1 HDITTI
7 AAPAALSSGSH
18 TLVVEFA
25 YDGGFGA
32 GGELVLSVDGEA
44 LAGARLERTVPIVFS
59 MSGETFDVGCDTGA
73 PVGPYGHGGV
83 CSADITG
90 VTLTRL
96 DEPSAEVRRLV
107 AEGLV
112 RAGFST
118 Q

>member
-1 HDITTI
+1 MTSRRSRPRTRWRRVRIHSSSSSPTT
-7 AAPAALSSGSH
+7 AASAP
-18 TLVVEFA
+18 
-25 YDGGFGA
+25 

-44 LAGARLERTVPIVFS
+44 VAGARIERTVPIVFS

-83 CSADITG
+83 CSAEITG

-107 AEGLV
+107 AEGTV

>member
-1 HDITTI
+1 M
-7 AAPAALSSGSH
+7 
-18 TLVVEFA
+18 V
-25 YDGGFGA
+25 
-32 GGELVLSVDGEA
+32 GENGDAKTRFSLDGETVTRTFKDFFFFTGEA
-44 LAGARLERTVPIVFS
+44 VAGARLERTVPIVFS
-59 MSGETFDVGCDTGA
+59 MSVETFDVGCDTGA

-83 CSADITG
+83 CSAEITG

>member
-1 HDITTI
+1 M
-7 AAPAALSSGSH
+7 
-18 TLVVEFA
+18 
-25 YDGGFGA
+25 
-32 GGELVLSVDGEA
+32 LSVDGEA
-44 LAGARLERTVPIVFS
+44 VAGARLERTVPIVFS

-83 CSADITG
+83 CSAEITG